1 MIHKLVLE
9 SEDEI
14 LNKIDTTSVTD
25 KNATCKNNYLI
36 YIILLIIMSLVLLT
50 NVSVMFCYYYTR
62 YWLKR

>member
-14 LNKIDTTSVTD
+14 LNKLDTTSVTD
-25 KNATCKNNYLI
+25 KNATCKNNCLI